1 MAWKFA
7 RFLAPV
13 RLDCTL
19 YDAFET
25 GRVHPEDVLADEDQ
39 INKVLDAMNTL
50 QSLETAIISN
60 FLIEEC

>member
-19 YDAFET
+19 YDAFES
-25 GRVHPEDVLADEDQ
+25 GRLHPEDVLADKDQ
-39 INKVLDAMNTL
+39 INKVLDAMDII
-50 QSLETAIISN
+50 QDLEAAMLDKN
-60 FLIEEC
+60 LIEEC